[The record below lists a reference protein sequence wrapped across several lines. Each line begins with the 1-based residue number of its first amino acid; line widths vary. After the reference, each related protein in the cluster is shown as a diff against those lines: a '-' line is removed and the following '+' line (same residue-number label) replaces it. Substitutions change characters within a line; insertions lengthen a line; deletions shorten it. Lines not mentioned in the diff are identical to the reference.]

1 MTMKTRIT
9 RRKFVRSGALAG
21 TGLLILRSAQ
31 SLWGAPANEKLNVAL
46 IGVGGRGSWFVDS
59 MPGFGTR
66 FAALCDVRED
76 RLAKVGEK
84 FSEAKRYTDFRR
96 MLEEM
101 RDKIDGVIVAAPD
114 HIHAVASA
122 KAMRLGKP
130 VFCEKPLTR
139 SIEEARALR
148 ALAASTKLATQ
159 MGNQGTSSDP
169 FRRAVE
175 IIQSGALGEIREV
188 IAWNEGGGGGR
199 VPLPTKAEP
208 VPEGFHWDLFLGPRA
223 ARPYNKEWAN
233 WHRWRDFATGQLGN
247 WAVHT
252 TNVAFKSFRLDE
264 LFKKNLPDAQF
275 PKGRT
280 IRVTAKV
287 SEMAT
292 DTFPKWEQIDF
303 EAPPRAGLP
312 PFKMTWGNRAPEVRE
327 RAETILGR
335 KLDWGDAGEKKWKD
349 YAGILISG
357 TRGTMYSTGHNMSFT
372 ITPEANFKEL
382 LGPPRKLPHSP
393 GHENEWLRAIRGGE
407 PACSNF
413 VDYGSLETE
422 FLLLGNI
429 ATQMEGMIEYDPIA
443 GRVTNNES
451 ANRLCQ
457 KNYRE
462 GWEL

>member
-1 MTMKTRIT
+1 MKTQMT
-9 RRKFVRSGALAG
+9 RRRFVRRGTIAA
-21 TGLLILRSAQ
+21 TGLLLLKSPGSAR
-31 SLWGAPANEKLNVAL
+31 GAPANEKLSMAL
-46 IGVGGRGSWFVDS
+46 VGVGGRGDWFVGA

-84 FSEAKRYTDFRR
+84 FPEARRFTDFRE
-96 MLEEM
+96 MLETM

-139 SIEEARALR
+139 TIEEARALR
-148 ALAASTKLATQ
+148 ELAASTKLATQ

-175 IIQSGALGEIREV
+175 IIQAGALGNIREIV
-188 IAWNEGGGGGR
+188 AWNEGGGGGR
-199 VPLPTKAEP
+199 VPRPTSTEP
-208 VPEGFHWDLFLGPRA
+208 VPAGLQWDLFLGPRA
-223 ARPYNKEWAN
+223 ARPFHKEWLQ

-264 LFKKNLPDAQF
+264 LWKRNLADAEL

-287 SEMAT
+287 SEMVT

-303 EAPPRAGLP
+303 EAPPRGSLP
-312 PFKMTWGNRAPEVRE
+312 AFKMTWGNRAPEVRE

-349 YAGILISG
+349 YAGVLISG
-357 TRGTMYSTGHNMSFT
+357 SRGTIYSTGHNMSFT
-372 ITPEANFKEL
+372 MLPESDFKDL
-382 LGPPRKLPHSP
+382 LGPPRRLPHSP
-393 GHENEWLRAIRGGE
+393 GHEREWLNAIRGGE

-413 VDYGSLETE
+413 VDYGSLQTE

-429 ATQMEGMIEYDPIA
+429 ATQVEGAIEYDPMA
-443 GRVTNNES
+443 GRVTNNE
-451 ANRLCQ
+451 AATKLGRAH
-457 KNYRE
+457 YRE
-462 GWEL
+462 GGVL

>member
-1 MTMKTRIT
+1 MNKRTT
-9 RRKFVRSGALAG
+9 RRRFIQKTSGTAA
-21 TGLLILRSAQ
+21 GLLIFNSTRSI
-31 SLWGAPANEKLNVAL
+31 LGAPANDKLNVAL
-46 IGVGGRGSWFVDS
+46 IGVGGRGDWFVGA
-59 MPGFGTR
+59 MPGYGTR
-66 FAALCDVRED
+66 FAALCDIRED
-76 RLAKVGEK
+76 RLTKVGEK
-84 FSEAKRYTDFRR
+84 FPEARRFTDFRV
-96 MLEEM
+96 MIEEM
-101 RDKIDGVIVAAPD
+101 HDKIDGVIVAAPD
-114 HIHAVASA
+114 HIHAVAAA

-139 SIEEARALR
+139 TIEEARALR
-148 ALAASTKLATQ
+148 ELAASTKVATQ

-175 IIQSGALGEIREV
+175 IIQAGALGDIREV
-188 IAWNEGGGGGR
+188 IAWNEGGGGGPHPR
-199 VPLPTKAEP
+199 PTTGEP
-208 VPEGFHWDLFLGPRA
+208 VPAGVHWDLFLGPRA
-223 ARPYNKEWAN
+223 TRPFHKEWLN

-252 TNVAFKSFRLDE
+252 TNVAFKAFQLDT
-264 LFKKNLPDAQF
+264 LWKRNLAGGQF
-275 PKGRT
+275 SKGRH

-287 SEMAT
+287 SERVT

-312 PFKMTWGNRAPEVRE
+312 AFKMTWGNRAPEARE

-357 TRGTMYSTGHNMSFT
+357 SRGTMYSTGHNMSFT
-372 ITPEANFKEL
+372 MMPESQFKEL

-393 GHENEWLRAIRGGE
+393 GHEMEWLRAIRGGE

-413 VDYGSLETE
+413 VDYGSLLTE

-429 ATQMEGMIEYDPIA
+429 ATLTDGPIEYDPLA
-443 GRVTNNES
+443 GRVINNEA
-451 ANRLCQ
+451 ANKLCRA
-457 KNYRE
+457 NYRE
-462 GWEL
+462 GWVL